1 VGGLVSVLIMTS
13 IKLTYISLLGSLD
26 LGLGGLGGGL
36 DSSGSS
42 DLTVHQLRYQLE
54 WISSRVLGSNDLGL
68 GVLSR
73 DSGGL
78 GLDGSRDSS
87 IGSKGGTGHLGGVL
101 DGSFG
106 RSLDGSG
113 FSKGLLGSD
122 GVRLLGL
129 SSARATSK
137 ANGSYLGGLDLLLLG
152 RLFLGSKELGKE
164 AFTLS
169 LGLFDLVL

>member
-1 VGGLVSVLIMTS
+1 MSVNLRI
-13 IKLTYISLLGSLD
+13 LGSDD
-26 LGLGGLGGGL
+26 LGLG
-36 DSSGSS
+36 
-42 DLTVHQLRYQLE
+42 LR
-54 WISSRVLGSNDLGL
+54 
-68 GVLSR
+68 SR

-87 IGSKGGTGHLGGVL
+87 VGSKGGTGDLGGGL

-113 FSKGLLGSD
+113 FSKGLLSSD

-129 SSARATSK
+129 SSAHAVSK
-137 ANGSYLGGLDLLLLG
+137 HPTAYLGGLDLLLLG